1 MDQYE
6 LSTLAVKMQAVSDTT
21 LVKSATGCVPPSDYL
36 AAKLVKLRNWESVSE
51 DGMSREQQVIQVAEK
66 EQQDRKEQQE
76 RETAYPCLSDA
87 D

>member
-36 AAKLVKLRNWESVSE
+36 AAKLAKLRNWESVSE

-76 RETAYPCLSDA
+76 RETAYPCLLDA